1 MNRRAFWKRDKL
13 SSFQNRRIAQIVK
26 YAYENSGFYRKKFM
40 EARIHPDQIKTAADL
55 NRVPVVSKQE
65 LKDNIDDV
73 IPRRYN
79 RSRLLVQRTSGST
92 GQPLH
97 VYLTGA
103 ENEYRKA
110 KHLRAQMVLG
120 QKPWDKWAV
129 VTSPLHFAETSKLQR
144 QLRLFGTFPISVF
157 DDIETQ
163 VSKLESYRPNVID
176 GYSNS
181 ILLLA
186 KELKKRALCSVAPKF
201 LVSGA
206 ELIDLPSREFVENVF
221 GAPFYDQYAC
231 VEVERMAWQC
241 RQKDDYHIDVDSIA
255 LQFLDKN
262 GDEVAAGE
270 EGEIICTSLFN
281 YSMPIIRYALE
292 DIGVPSEK
300 AECECG
306 RSFPMM
312 KVMEGRKTSLL
323 VFPSGRVFAPFAFML
338 AVWTFKRYDS
348 IDMFRI
354 IQRRKDL
361 IVFRLKIK
369 DSAVDRG
376 LTEMELVTHVRNAL
390 GITEDE
396 IKFEVEFVEDIPLDK
411 SGKFRIV
418 ISELN

>member
-1 MNRRAFWKRDKL
+1 
-13 SSFQNRRIAQIVK
+13 
-26 YAYENSGFYRKKFM
+26 M
-40 EARIHPDQIKTAADL
+40 EARIDPGQIRTAADL
-55 NRVPVVSKQE
+55 NKVPVVNKQE
-65 LKDNIDDV
+65 LKENIGDV
-73 IPRRYN
+73 IPLEYD
-79 RSRLLVQRTSGST
+79 RSRLLMQRTSGST

-110 KHLRAQMVLG
+110 KHLRAQMALG

-129 VTSPLHFAETSKLQR
+129 VTSPLHFAETSILQR

-163 VSKLESYRPNVID
+163 ISKLESIRPDVID

-186 KELKKRALCSVAPKF
+186 KELKKRTLQVVKPKF

-206 ELIDLPSREFVENVF
+206 ELIDLPSRRFVEDVF
-221 GAPFYDQYAC
+221 GVPFYDQYAC
-231 VEVERMAWQC
+231 VEVERMSWQC
-241 RQKDDYHIDVDSIA
+241 RQKDDYHIDADSIV

-270 EGEIICTSLFN
+270 QGEVVCTSLFN
-281 YSMPIIRYALE
+281 HAMPIIRYALG

-300 AECECG
+300 TECECG
-306 RSFPMM
+306 RYFPMM
-312 KVMEGRKTSLL
+312 KVIEGRKTSLL

-338 AVWTFKRYDS
+338 AIWTFKGYDS
-348 IDMFRI
+348 IDMFRV

-369 DSAVDRG
+369 DSTVDHR
-376 LTEMELVTHVRNAL
+376 LIEKELVAHVRNVL
-390 GITEDE
+390 SITEDE
-396 IKFEVEFVEDIPLDK
+396 VKFEVEFVEDIPLDK
-411 SGKFRIV
+411 NGKFRIV
-418 ISELN
+418 ISDIN

>member
-13 SSFQNRRIAQIVK
+13 LSFQNRRIAEIVK
-26 YAYENSGFYRKKFM
+26 YAYENSRFYRKKFM
-40 EARIHPDQIKTAADL
+40 AAGIYPDQIKTAADL

-65 LKDNIDDV
+65 LKANIDDV
-73 IPRRYN
+73 IPRKYD

-110 KHLRAQMVLG
+110 KHLRAQMALG

-129 VTSPLHFAETSKLQR
+129 VTSPLHFAETSRLQR

-163 VSKLESYRPNVID
+163 VSKLESYRPDVID

-186 KELKKRALCSVAPKF
+186 KELKKRGLGSVAPKF

-206 ELIDLPSREFVENVF
+206 ELLDHPSREFVENVF
-221 GAPFYDQYAC
+221 GVPFYDQYAC

-241 RQKDDYHIDVDSIA
+241 RQKDDYHIDADSIV

-262 GDEVAAGE
+262 GDEAAAGE

-338 AVWTFKRYDS
+338 AVWTFKGYDS

-369 DSAVDRG
+369 DSAVDHG
-376 LTEMELVTHVRNAL
+376 LTETELVTHVRNVL